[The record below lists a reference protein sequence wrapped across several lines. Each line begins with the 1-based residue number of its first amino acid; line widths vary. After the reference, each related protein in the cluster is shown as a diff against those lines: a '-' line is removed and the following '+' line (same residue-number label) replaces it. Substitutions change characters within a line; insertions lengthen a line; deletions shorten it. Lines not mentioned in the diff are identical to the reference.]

1 MKSIFKEWRTFLTE
15 DDLPDTT
22 QVVKLVL
29 MNKDRHVLFLRRSNY
44 VKKYAGE
51 LDLPG
56 GHVKEGESL
65 LDGLVREVEE
75 ETSLRIFRA
84 TLYTKKEN
92 IAYFRSIY
100 EKGRVNLSNEHTE
113 YEFVDVM
120 TIENPSKFEK
130 IAIEVVKDEQFR

>member
-1 MKSIFKEWRTFLTE
+1 MKSIFKEWRTFLTKN
-15 DDLPDTT
+15 DLPDTA
-22 QVVKLVL
+22 QVAKLVL

-56 GHVKEGESL
+56 GHIKEGESL
-65 LDGLVREVEE
+65 LDGLAREVEE

-100 EKGRVNLSNEHTE
+100 EKGRINLSNEHTE